1 MYCSC
6 TALIFC
12 KFAKRFPI
20 LKKLWLNFAAKR
32 NEIAAPLLVRL
43 MRFVKGTAA
52 ALVSNKDSSL
62 LWLC

>member
-1 MYCSC
+1 LYC
-6 TALIFC
+6 AYFLQVC
-12 KFAKRFPI
+12 KAIPN

-62 LWLC
+62 LCLC